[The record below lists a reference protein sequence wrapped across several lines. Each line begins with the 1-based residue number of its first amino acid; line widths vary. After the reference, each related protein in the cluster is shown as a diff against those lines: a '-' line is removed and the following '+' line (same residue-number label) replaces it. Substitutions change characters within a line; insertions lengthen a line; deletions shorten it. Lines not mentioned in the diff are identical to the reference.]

1 MLSWY
6 LIKLLV
12 SFFVLSCL
20 DVCFSVMR
28 LVKLLVRKDWPMQM
42 EKKSKKIIREFS
54 FILLYLNIQIKKR
67 IPSIKYGFFHP
78 RSAGQVLN
86 TYTTI

>member
-1 MLSWY
+1 MLRR
-6 LIKLLV
+6 L
-12 SFFVLSCL
+12 FFSNV
-20 DVCFSVMR
+20 VGKIAGTER
-28 LVKLLVRKDWPMQM
+28 LATANGKKVK
-42 EKKSKKIIREFS
+42 EIIREFS